1 MQCSEIVCSIVW
13 RLAATSTVD
22 HFLSYSMNVIV
33 VVGLLIIKFA
43 LPALLVILRHVMCRL
58 ATEKAK
64 VAECG

>member
-1 MQCSEIVCSIVW
+1 VQCSEIVCSIVW

-22 HFLSYSMNVIV
+22 HFLIYNMHVIV

-43 LPALLVILRHVMCRL
+43 LPELLVILRHVMCRL